1 MPNAE
6 ESPTQL
12 KEKIQPT
19 EGSVRSRVN
28 SDEWETRV
36 NLAATYRLMAEFGM
50 VEMIANHYSAR
61 VPGARDEFLIN
72 PYGMLFEEITASSLI
87 KLNTEGKVL
96 LNETDYG
103 VNRAGYVI
111 HSAVYDAREDV
122 NCVIH
127 THTLAG
133 MAVSAMECGVLPIAQ
148 TSMRWARGLSYHEY
162 KGVVTDQVEKE
173 ELVRDLGDTDGM
185 ILRNH
190 GFLVVGKSIPECF
203 NGHYRLERACQVQVM
218 ALSCGQ
224 QLSLPPDD
232 VVQATYEMFQ
242 PKNGSRPLGLLEWPS
257 LLRKL
262 DRIDQSY
269 RL

>member
-1 MPNAE
+1 MRKLE
-6 ESPTQL
+6 ESSTQQ
-12 KEKIQPT
+12 KDKITST
-19 EGSVRSRVN
+19 EGLIRSRVS

-36 NLAATYRLMAEFGM
+36 NLAATYRLMADFGM

-61 VPGARDEFLIN
+61 VPGTRDEFLIN
-72 PYGMLFEEITASSLI
+72 PYGMLFEEITASNLI
-87 KLNTEGKVL
+87 KINMKGEVL
-96 LNETDYG
+96 LNETEYG
-103 VNRAGYVI
+103 FNHAGYVI

-148 TSMRWARGLSYHEY
+148 TSMRWARGLSYHAY
-162 KGVVTDQVEKE
+162 KGVVTDEIEKK
-173 ELVRDLGDTDGM
+173 ELARDLGDTDGM

-224 QLSLPPDD
+224 KLSLPPDD

-242 PKNGSRPLGLLEWPS
+242 PKNGRSRLGLLEWPS

-262 DRIDQSY
+262 DRMDPSY